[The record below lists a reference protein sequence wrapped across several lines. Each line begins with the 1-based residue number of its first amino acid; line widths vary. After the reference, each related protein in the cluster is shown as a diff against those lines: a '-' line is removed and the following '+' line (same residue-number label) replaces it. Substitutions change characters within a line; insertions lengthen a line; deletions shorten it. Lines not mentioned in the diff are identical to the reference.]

1 MKFAIKF
8 SASVTDVAF
17 LLVEPLK
24 SLPNSCPL
32 YNFNAVNP
40 AIGDFFITCPN
51 SFLMVPSL
59 ILLSHY
65 CSGLVAI

>member
-8 SASVTDVAF
+8 SASVKDVAF

-24 SLPNSCPL
+24 SRPNSCPL

-40 AIGDFFITCPN
+40 AIGDF
-51 SFLMVPSL
+51 L
-59 ILLSHY
+59 ILL
-65 CSGLVAI
+65 